1 MTEEENLKRL
11 GLEGLAKKLQMCS
24 LQKIN
29 PSWLDIPTYVMR
41 RRSRMN
47 GEEKIIEDCGKGL
60 TVDSAIESAVYEA
73 VERRSAEIVKNKSF
87 VTSSYTK
94 LKQNA
99 VPIQI
104 LLGSQVPNDIDSL
117 VWEWYES
124 YDLLTKQKIFVPA
137 NWVFFPYSRKC
148 YLSNTTGLG
157 AGRSLDEAVLHGMYE
172 VIETDTLSIYMP
184 NSLLGKPVK
193 LEENNGRAYEAYR
206 RCSKSDVDISL
217 FFLPNDS
224 HIPVFFCLARNIPE
238 LPNVIACGVG
248 CRLDA
253 NVAATQAI
261 IECAQSV
268 SFCFYDYERELPEM
282 TDTVHPPVHFS
293 HLHKAGKE
301 TSIDLAAVPS
311 VEIRS
316 TEQETHEVLK
326 RLRDFASHV
335 VIADLTDPALKIP
348 VVRVIIPNFE
358 NGIVDGGIIKK
369 RAQRVRE
376 ALQIYVSGKG
386 S

>member
-1 MTEEENLKRL
+1 VTEEENLKRL
-11 GLEGLAKKLQMCS
+11 GLEGLAKRLYMCS

-29 PSWLDIPTYVMR
+29 PSWLDVPAYVVR

-73 VERRSAEIVKNKSF
+73 VERRSAEIVQNKSF
-87 VTSSYTK
+87 VTSSYAK

-104 LLGSQVPNDIDSL
+104 LLGSQVPNDIDNL

-148 YLSNTTGLG
+148 YASNTTGLG

-193 LEENNGRAYEAYR
+193 LEENDGCAYEAFR

-217 FFLPNDS
+217 SFLPNDS

-238 LPNVIACGVG
+238 LPNIIACGVG

-253 NVAATQAI
+253 NAAATQAI

-268 SFCFYDYERELPEM
+268 SFCFYDRERELPEM
-282 TDTVHPPVHFS
+282 TDGVHPPVHFS

-301 TSIDLAAVPS
+301 TSINLATVPS

-316 TEQETHEVLK
+316 TEQETREVLK
-326 RLRDFASHV
+326 RLSDFASHV
-335 VIADLTDPALKIP
+335 VIADLTDPAFKIP
-348 VVRVIIPNFE
+348 VVRVVMPNFE
-358 NGIVDGGIIKK
+358 NGICDGIIKK

-376 ALQIYVSGKG
+376 ALQIYLGR
-386 S
+386 